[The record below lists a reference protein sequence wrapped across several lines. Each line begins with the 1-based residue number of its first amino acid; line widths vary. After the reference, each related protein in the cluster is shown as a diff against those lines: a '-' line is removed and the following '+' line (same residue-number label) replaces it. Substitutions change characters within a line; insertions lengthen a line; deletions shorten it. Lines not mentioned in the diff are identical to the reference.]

1 MIILG
6 IINGGLGL
14 QLADASNSLII
25 AYSVVS
31 AVVFLGYGIVG
42 TLISIRKK
50 TRSNGSY
57 KRSKEPNS
65 PVANGDTVPMESYKE
80 RRPYVEQGE
89 RR

>member
-14 QLADASNSLII
+14 HLADASNSLII

-31 AVVFLGYGIVG
+31 AILFLGYAIVG

-50 TRSNGSY
+50 TRGNGAY

-65 PVANGDTVPMESYKE
+65 PVANGDAVPMSSYEE
-80 RRPYVEQGE
+80 RRPYVEQPG